1 VMSFVRD
8 EAGRRSRDPS
18 PASAKPAK
26 KHVKVLVWDLDNTV
40 WQGTLIE
47 DGPGNVTLRPGVM
60 NVIRELD
67 RRGIVNTLVSK
78 NNEPDVAQELKR
90 FGLDEYMVF
99 PQVGWNPKS
108 LSLRE
113 LIHRFN
119 VGEDAFAFIDDSPF
133 EREEVRQ
140 SLPAVRIYDAA
151 DYSELAG
158 RPEFQPPQS
167 SESARR
173 REFYLNQDRR
183 DQALAEFGGTYEE
196 FLRKWNIQLSVARAR
211 AAQLDRITEL
221 AQRTNQ
227 LNFSGTRYSR
237 AELAELLEDEAL
249 DCFVMSC
256 VDNFGDYGTV
266 GFAIVETDGPRLIDL
281 MFSCRVQ
288 AKRVEHAFLE
298 FLLSRYSKQGS
309 TELLARYVQTERNS
323 AAGKVFD
330 DLSFEPVSN
339 DDDAKTYR
347 LGLNGANLGGQPVT
361 VYWEGRPWAW

>member
-1 VMSFVRD
+1 MSFVRD
-8 EAGRRSRDPS
+8 EARRQSPS
-18 PASAKPAK
+18 SPVPREAPAAKY
-26 KHVKVLVWDLDNTV
+26 VKVLAWDLDNTV
-40 WQGTLIE
+40 WDGTLIE
-47 DGPGNVTLRPGVM
+47 DGHGNVKLRPGVM
-60 NVIRELD
+60 DVIRELD
-67 RRGIVNTLVSK
+67 RRGVVNTLVSK
-78 NNEPDVAQELKR
+78 NNEPDVTEELKR

-108 LSLRE
+108 LSMKE

-151 DYSELAG
+151 DYRLLVS

-173 REFYLNQDRR
+173 RDFYRSQDRR
-183 DQALAEFGGTYEE
+183 DQALAEFSGTYEE
-196 FLRKWNIQLSVARAR
+196 FLREWNIQLSVLRAR

-237 AELAELLEDEAL
+237 AELGEMLENESL

-347 LGLNGANLGGQPVT
+347 LGLNGANLGRQPVT
-361 VYWEGRPWAW
+361 VYWEGRPWTW